1 MRYVMRIF
9 DTPLLEFEASYGE
22 GQSTLLV
29 LPDSPERLERLLCRT
44 GIRDSPHF
52 WIVDS
57 TLPGEVISS
66 IPAERLSINGL
77 NRLCQAVERIAPEDL
92 KPLVQ
97 LLADKDHPSQGPSL
111 GGLSM

>member
-1 MRYVMRIF
+1 MPHGIG
-9 DTPLLEFEASYGE
+9 TAPL
-22 GQSTLLV
+22 
-29 LPDSPERLERLLCRT
+29 
-44 GIRDSPHF
+44 

-92 KPLVQ
+92 KTLVQ